1 MPMLLSVCVQGSD
14 AGPYRVVQL
23 KSAEL
28 SAAALKAVL
37 AFLYTERLDV
47 AIEDVE
53 AVLRVARK
61 CKLRAVVR
69 AITEEQ
75 RTLKY
80 YFKST
85 RRDEGPRR
93 RGWTLYALALLSP
106 WLFSCPVRMGLPPE
120 LKP

>member
-1 MPMLLSVCVQGSD
+1 MSLGQWDTFAATLAKRLHMQGSD
-14 AGPYRVVQL
+14 AGAYRVVQL
-23 KSAEL
+23 RSVEL

-93 RGWTLYALALLSP
+93 HDCAL
-106 WLFSCPVRMGLPPE
+106 
-120 LKP
+120 